1 MNNIKLSNLYDIA
14 LNCSFENER
23 TKTLGKPINL
33 ATGLLLTDIMNSICN
48 LKKTAYHLCENND
61 EISFSIHN
69 LSSLPFIDDGYSS
82 FSKLIKSCVEPV
94 LLNVKSNKLNKS
106 FSFITESKTAENTM
120 KNILEMI

>member
-1 MNNIKLSNLYDIA
+1 MNNIELANLYDMA

-33 ATGLLLTDIMNSICN
+33 ATGLLLTDIMNSICY
-48 LKKTAYHLCENND
+48 LKKTACHLCESND
-61 EISFSIHN
+61 EIIFSIHN
-69 LSSLPFIDDGYSS
+69 LTSLLFFDDGYSS

-94 LLNVKSNKLNKS
+94 LLNVKSNKLNES
-106 FSFITESKTAENTM
+106 FSFITESKTAEITM